1 MVSFVE
7 IDRHMF
13 DLRKRDFVSRVH
25 IFVEIERHALI
36 FSWTSLHVHVTRENS

>member
-36 FSWTSLHVHVTRENS
+36 FFLDISTCTCDT